1 MPVGRPAPWL
11 ASLCSLDKL
20 ELVARPE
27 RGYRCFLLRASG
39 QAWVGLRHEK
49 FRKESSG
56 VRQTDRGS
64 PEACTLLTLPH
75 ARREP
80 LAASECSLEIGPT
93 LSVHDSSER
102 VLAGP
107 RAQAA
112 ECSESVAVQ
121 AAQGFPGDREGF

>member
-1 MPVGRPAPWL
+1 MFPAQSFWP
-11 ASLCSLDKL
+11 
-20 ELVARPE
+20 
-27 RGYRCFLLRASG
+27 
-39 QAWVGLRHEK
+39 GLGGTET
-49 FRKESSG
+49 RKVQEG
-56 VRQTDRGS
+56 VLWGLSDRGS

-93 LSVHDSSER
+93 LSVHDSSEW

-112 ECSESVAVQ
+112 GCSESVAVQ